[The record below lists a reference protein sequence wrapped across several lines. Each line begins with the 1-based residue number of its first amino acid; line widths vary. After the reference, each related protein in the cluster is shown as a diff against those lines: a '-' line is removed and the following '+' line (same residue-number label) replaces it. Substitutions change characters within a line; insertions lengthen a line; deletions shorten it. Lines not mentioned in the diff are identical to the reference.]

1 MSRTV
6 AVINATP
13 ERIFDV
19 LEDPYTYAYW
29 VVGCK
34 RIRYVEK
41 TWPQPGSGFHHTVG
55 VGPFATRDET
65 RVVRRERPHLL
76 ELDARAW
83 PAGAARVVLRVSP
96 TAAGSTVE
104 MIETPVR
111 GPAKVLH
118 NPLLDAAAHARNSVA
133 LVRLARVAEG
143 RL

>member
-6 AVINATP
+6 AVINASP
-13 ERIFDV
+13 DRIFDV
-19 LEDPYTYAYW
+19 LDDPFTYTYW

-34 RIRYVEK
+34 RIRYVER
-41 TWPQPGSGFHHTVG
+41 TWPEPGSGFHHSVG
-55 VGPFATRDET
+55 VGPLATNDET

-83 PAGAARVVLRVSP
+83 PAGAARVQLRITP
-96 TAAGSTVE
+96 AGNSSTVE
-104 MIETPVR
+104 ITETPVR
-111 GPAKVLH
+111 GPAKTLH
-118 NPLLDAAAHARNSVA
+118 NPLLDAAAHARNNVA

>member
-6 AVINATP
+6 ATIKASP
-13 ERIFDV
+13 DRIFDV
-19 LEDPYTYAYW
+19 LEDPFTYAYW

-34 RIRYVEK
+34 RIRYVER

-55 VGPFATRDET
+55 VGPLATKDET
-65 RVVRRERPHLL
+65 RVVRRERPYLL

-83 PAGAARVVLRVSP
+83 PAGAARVVLKV
-96 TAAGSTVE
+96 TAKGTGSTVE

-111 GPAKVLH
+111 GPAKMLH
-118 NPLLDAAAHARNSVA
+118 NPLLDAAAHARNTVA